1 MKFKNILTEAIIDN
15 LDISKLDKGI
25 LKTIHKF
32 RDEKGYWQNRKGEVV
47 NTWDLSDGEK
57 ILKVAN
63 ALGYDDYNHLYKLY
77 KYYLKYQNVLFDDL
91 PSVELEG
98 GITSEDMGLLGPI
111 LLQFYYDNYVGQTF
125 DVDGITW
132 RVDTPMGNLKDAM
145 AEEATSME
153 LFTEAETT
161 PFAVVYCQFVGPNVL
176 NRGNG
181 FDVISHDDGLSQ
193 YNAQYVRKKTNN
205 YEEQLVTGYIDSVD
219 FPEDLKKET
228 LKVYFDKL
236 IGGVIE
242 LGLEPATDII
252 LDYMDHVRVNQPP
265 Q

>member
-1 MKFKNILTEAIIDN
+1 MKFKNIITEAIIDN
-15 LDISKLDKGI
+15 LDLPKLDKGI
-25 LKTIHKF
+25 LKTIHIFK
-32 RDEKGYWQNRKGEVV
+32 DEKGHWKNRKGEIV

-63 ALGYDDYNHLYKLY
+63 SIAYYDYDHLYKLY

-98 GITSEDMGLLGPI
+98 GITSEDMDLLRPI

-125 DVDGITW
+125 DIDGVTW
-132 RVDTPMGNLKDAM
+132 IVDTPLGALEDAM
-145 AEEATSME
+145 AEEANSME
-153 LFTEAETT
+153 ISLQNDTL
-161 PFAVVYCQFVGPNVL
+161 PFVVVYCQFVGQNVL

-181 FDVISHDDGLSQ
+181 FDVISNDEGLSE
-193 YNAQYVRKKTNN
+193 YNAQYVRKRDRK
-205 YEEQLVTGYIDSVD
+205 YEEVLANGYIFGLD
-219 FPEDLKKET
+219 FPKNLKKET
-228 LKVYFDKL
+228 LKMYFDKL

-242 LGLEPATDII
+242 LGLEPATDIV
-252 LDYMDHVRVNQPP
+252 LDYMDHVNAHQPP

>member
-25 LKTIHKF
+25 LKSIHKF
-32 RDEKGYWQNRKGEVV
+32 RDEKGYYQNTKGEIV
-47 NTWDLSDGEK
+47 NTWDLTDGEK
-57 ILKVAN
+57 LLKVAN
-63 ALGYDDYNHLYKLY
+63 AIGYDDYDHLYKLY

-145 AEEATSME
+145 AEEATYME
-153 LFTEAETT
+153 LFSEGDTT
-161 PFAVVYCQFVGPNVL
+161 PIVVVYCQFVGPNVL

-181 FDVISHDDGLSQ
+181 IDVISHDDGLSQ
-193 YNAQYVRKKTNN
+193 YNGQYVRKKTHKYDETLANA
-205 YEEQLVTGYIDSVD
+205 YIDSVD

-228 LKVYFDKL
+228 LKIYFDKL